1 MVAKINRLGSAAAS
15 VRYFERE
22 GGYYARND
30 PEHRRASR
38 WHGAGAAAL
47 GLKGRVDARRFRE
60 VLEGKVPKTD
70 IRVGRRTREGETEHE
85 PGHDITFNP
94 PKSVSLEGLLWG
106 RDDVVRAH
114 DGAVKATL
122 DYIETRI
129 LETRVWDRE
138 FKRMRRAPA
147 PSMVAAT
154 FRHVASRDLD
164 PQLHT
169 HCIVANMTR
178 DAEGRWRSLDTGRL
192 KASEMSIGAFYRN
205 ELARRLMERDYTL
218 SPSMAGGVPSFEIAG
233 YGRAEVSVFSKRR
246 RAILK
251 HIREK
256 GWNYNAARAQ
266 QAALATRARK
276 NEPGRAALEELWRTR
291 AKELGLVRPRKRRTQ
306 PPPVLS
312 MLEIALRAAA
322 HLEERRSVFAAND
335 LVTRCLA
342 HSPGRFTI
350 REVDEAIAQLL
361 RDGHL
366 LETVRR
372 GVSGRAF
379 VTDRTVRTERG
390 MLALLRDCAGAGGP
404 LTEAEPVETRLAAS
418 VLTGGQ
424 KQAVRTI
431 LLHDDLVVGVQ
442 GYAGTGKTAMLKE
455 VAALAGDRRVFGLAP
470 SAVAAGVLGRE
481 AGIPVRT
488 LQWFCARYRDAGDNL
503 LDDRALAELRSR
515 FEGSI
520 LVADEMSMASTAQS
534 FELMKIAAKLGVGRL
549 VLVGDRKQL
558 RAVEAGQPFRQLQEA
573 GMATALMDDIR
584 RQRDPVLKAAVVHTA
599 AGEPRRALDLL
610 GENVVELP
618 ADELAETAARLWLE
632 LSPEERAET
641 LLLAPTHELRRRITD
656 AVREGLEA
664 EGVLHGRVLEI
675 ETLAKLRMT
684 RAETGDIRNWS
695 EGDVAVFHRDIYPYR
710 IRAGD
715 ACTVTGFEGE
725 RVLLEHPDGRARRI
739 RPAGEMRYRLEL
751 HETQTIAIRA
761 GDRIRWTRNDKA
773 RGLDNGAVAEI
784 LSIGS
789 RRLKLLTDDGRELE
803 WRHDDPQLRHI
814 LYAWASTVHA
824 AQGMT
829 RDRVI
834 AVADAGHGHLG
845 GLQSFY
851 VQISRAREDAVVLTD
866 DRESLAVALEADDGE
881 RLTALE
887 ALGEDIA
894 LPEEETAGRA
904 PLRVP
909 AKLPAVPSLKPET
922 QEETVRAGPAAR
934 VGLEAHV
941 GLADPDALAPAQD
954 GESRFEAWRVSKERH
969 DGEAAEAGVPSALH
983 AGHDRLLSE
992 LRNLL
997 QDDGLAPETRAAV
1010 GTALAGMG
1018 VERANAC
1025 LQELRNGLEARGGLE
1040 RGAPGNGAVD
1050 RPGYADW
1057 RRELETAA
1065 TAARGILADD
1075 GLLAFLD
1082 GDGRE
1087 ELKAVLGRA
1096 DALLAGDDELF
1107 RARTAAGRVRDWHT
1121 RWMKAMKRADE
1132 PGGPEELD
1140 RLVAPGRR
1148 IADDPG
1154 LGELDRGH
1162 VGTML
1167 AGWEAGREAETAG
1180 AAWLAAWNGDGE
1192 EERAER
1198 SEDVLRKGRSLAA
1211 DPVMPEAL
1219 RQSLLDA
1226 LRDHD
1231 DSEAERTEREARRNR
1246 ARESATAARKEA
1258 DDIAFRLRTG
1268 SWSGEDGTMDALLA
1282 RGDRLVAG
1290 RTLFPAER
1298 RRLAETLDR
1307 ERGYRADLLDR
1318 SIRASD
1324 GDERGFRA
1332 LLGRAEA
1339 VARDP
1344 KLGEEHCMRLDN
1356 AVDGAR
1362 KRADAHGRYGK
1373 LRREWDAFRAPIE
1386 AKGLP
1391 VFADRGCRPYV
1402 ERARKISRDPHL
1414 RADARNRLTKFLR
1427 EHDIARPAAVKRY
1440 GELLQEWKEMRAS
1453 ARNRRIGRFDMDGSA
1468 KIVDEMRT
1476 LAASP
1481 HLTEKQKKTFADI
1494 AAERD
1499 THLARRQKQQD
1510 PPQLSQRLRQG
1521 RSM

>member
-1 MVAKINRLGSAAAS
+1 MVAKVNRLGSAAAS
-15 VRYFERE
+15 VHYFERE

-85 PGHDITFNP
+85 PGHDITFSA

-122 DYIETRI
+122 DFIEARL

-138 FKRMRRAPA
+138 FRRMRRAPA

-169 HCIVANMTR
+169 HCVVANMTQ
-178 DAEGRWRSLDTGRL
+178 DAERRWRSLDTGRL
-192 KASEMSIGAFYRN
+192 KGAEKLIGAHYRN
-205 ELARRLMERDYTL
+205 GLARRLMERGYTL

-233 YGRAEVSVFSKRR
+233 YGRAEVFVFSKRR

-251 HIREK
+251 YIREK

-276 NEPGRAALEELWRTR
+276 NEPGRAALEELWRGR
-291 AKELGLVRPRKRRTQ
+291 AKELGLARPRKRRTQ

-312 MLEIALRAAA
+312 MLEIACRAAA

-342 HSPGRFTI
+342 HSPGRYTI
-350 REVDEAIAQLL
+350 RDVDEAIAQLL

-390 MLALLRDCAGAGGP
+390 MLALLGEGAGAGGP
-404 LTEAEPVETRLAAS
+404 LTEAEPVEARLAAS
-418 VLTGGQ
+418 VLTDGQ

-442 GYAGTGKTAMLKE
+442 GYAGTGKTAMLRE
-455 VAALAGDRRVFGLAP
+455 AAALAGDRRVFGLAP

-488 LQWFCARYRDAGDNL
+488 LQWFLARYRDAGDNL
-503 LDDRALAELRSR
+503 LDDRALAELRKR
-515 FEGSI
+515 FEGTI
-520 LVADEMSMASTAQS
+520 LVADEMSMASTAQAHA
-534 FELMKIAAKLGVGRL
+534 LMKIAAKLGVGRL

-584 RQRDPVLKAAVVHTA
+584 RQRNPVLKGAVVHTA

-618 ADELAETAARLWLE
+618 AEELARTAARLWLE
-632 LSPEERAET
+632 LSPEERRET
-641 LLLAPTHELRRRITD
+641 LLLAPTHELRRGIVEE
-656 AVREGLEA
+656 VREGLEE

-675 ETLAKLRMT
+675 ETLTKLRMT

-710 IRAGD
+710 IRADD
-715 ACTVTGFEGE
+715 ACTVTGFEGD

-739 RPAGEMRYRLEL
+739 RPAGEMRYRLDL
-751 HETQTIAIRA
+751 YETQTIAIRA
-761 GDRIRWTRNDKA
+761 GDRIRWTRNDRA
-773 RGLDNGAVAEI
+773 RGLDNGATAEI
-784 LSIGS
+784 LSIGP
-789 RRLKLLTDDGRELE
+789 RKLRLLTEDGRELE

-814 LYAWASTVHA
+814 LHAWASTVHA

-851 VQISRAREDAVVLTD
+851 VQISRARDDAVVLTD
-866 DRESLAVALEADDGE
+866 DRESLAAALEADSGE

-894 LPEEETAGRA
+894 LPEEETAVRA

-909 AKLPAVPSLKPET
+909 AKQPLAPVLKPEA
-922 QEETVRAGPAAR
+922 QEETVRAEMA
-934 VGLEAHV
+934 
-941 GLADPDALAPAQD
+941 DALAPAQD
-954 GESRFEAWRVSKERH
+954 AERRFEAWRASKARH
-969 DGEAAEAGVPSALH
+969 DGEAAEAGVFPALH
-983 AGHDRLLSE
+983 AGHDGLLAE
-992 LRNLL
+992 LWTLAEVE
-997 QDDGLAPETRAAV
+997 DAAPETRAAV
-1010 GTALAGMG
+1010 EAALADMDAGR
-1018 VERANAC
+1018 VSAC
-1025 LQELRNGLEARGGLE
+1025 LQELRQRLEARGTLLPGAE
-1040 RGAPGNGAVD
+1040 RSRTVD
-1050 RPGYADW
+1050 RPGYAEW
-1057 RRELETAA
+1057 RRELESAA
-1065 TAARGILADD
+1065 TAARAVLADD
-1075 GLLAFLD
+1075 GPPALPGD
-1082 GDGRE
+1082 DGRK
-1087 ELKAVLGRA
+1087 ELKTMLSRA
-1096 DALLAGDDELF
+1096 DLRLSSDDELF
-1107 RARTAAGRVRDWHT
+1107 RARTADARVRDWHG
-1121 RWMKAMKRADE
+1121 RWTKAMERVDE
-1132 PGGPEELD
+1132 PGGAEEPD
-1140 RLVAPGRR
+1140 RLAGLARP
-1148 IADDPG
+1148 IMDDPD
-1154 LGELDRGH
+1154 LGNLNRRHVEIRLADWKARG
-1162 VGTML
+1162 
-1167 AGWEAGREAETAG
+1167 EAETAG
-1180 AAWLAAWNGDGE
+1180 AEWLAAWTGGGEDGK
-1192 EERAER
+1192 AER
-1198 SEDVLRKGRSLAA
+1198 GEDNLQEGRSLAA
-1211 DPVMPEAL
+1211 DPAMPEAL
-1219 RQSLLDA
+1219 RQNLMDV
-1226 LRDHD
+1226 LRAHD
-1231 DSEAERTEREARRNR
+1231 GAEEERAKREARRNR
-1246 ARESATAARKEA
+1246 AREAATAARKEA

-1268 SWSGEDGTMDALLA
+1268 NWTREADGMNGLLASGERLATSRDLSGT
-1282 RGDRLVAG
+1282 
-1290 RTLFPAER
+1290 ER
-1298 RRLAETLDR
+1298 RRLEEALGRERERRATALLQAVRTLDP
-1307 ERGYRADLLDR
+1307 ADPWPH
-1318 SIRASD
+1318 
-1324 GDERGFRA
+1324 A
-1332 LLGRAEA
+1332 LLSRAEA

-1344 KLGEEHCMRLDN
+1344 KLGEEHRTRLDT
-1356 AVDGAR
+1356 AVDNAR
-1362 KRADAHGRYGK
+1362 KRAAAHDDFEKWR
-1373 LRREWDAFRAPIE
+1373 LDWDAFRGPVE
-1386 AKGLP
+1386 AKGL
-1391 VFADRGCRPYV
+1391 VAFADRGCGPLV
-1402 ERARKISRDPHL
+1402 ERARKLSRNPHIGAAAKKEL
-1414 RADARNRLTKFLR
+1414 DGNVHD
-1427 EHDIARPAAVKRY
+1427 HDIAWPLAVRRY
-1440 GELLQEWKEMRAS
+1440 GELLAEWKEIREEAKT
-1453 ARNRRIGRFDMDGSA
+1453 RRIGRFD
-1468 KIVDEMRT
+1468 IVAGANIIEDMRE

-1481 HLTEKQKKTFADI
+1481 HLSQTQKQTFLKI

-1499 THLARRQKQQD
+1499 AHIE
-1510 PPQLSQRLRQG
+1510 RLRRHRQQERTLSRDIDRG

>member
-1 MVAKINRLGSAAAS
+1 MVAKVNRLGSAAAS
-15 VRYFERE
+15 VHYFERE

-47 GLKGRVDARRFRE
+47 GLKGRVDAARFRS

-70 IRVGRRTREGETEHE
+70 IRLGRRTREGETEHE
-85 PGHDITFNP
+85 PGHDITFSA

-106 RDDVVRAH
+106 REEVVRAH
-114 DGAVKATL
+114 DEAVKAML
-122 DYIETRI
+122 DFIEARL

-138 FKRMRRAPA
+138 FKRMRRAPS

-169 HCIVANMTR
+169 HCVVANMTQ
-178 DAEGRWRSLDTGRL
+178 DAQRRWRSLDTGRL
-192 KASEMSIGAFYRN
+192 KGAEKLIGAHYRN
-205 ELARRLMERDYTL
+205 ELARRLMERGYTL
-218 SPSMAGGVPSFEIAG
+218 SPSMVGGVPSFEIAG
-233 YGRAEVSVFSKRR
+233 YGRTELTAFSNRR
-246 RAILK
+246 LAILRYVK
-251 HIREK
+251 ER

-276 NEPGRAALEELWRTR
+276 NEPGRAALEELWRGR
-291 AKELGLVRPRKRRTQ
+291 AQEFGFQRPRKRRTR
-306 PPPVLS
+306 PPPALS
-312 MLEIALRAAA
+312 MLEIACLAAA

-335 LVTRCLA
+335 LVMRCLA
-342 HSPGRFTI
+342 HSPGRYTL
-350 REVDEAIAQLL
+350 RDADEAIAQLL

-366 LETVRR
+366 METVRR

-390 MLALLRDCAGAGGP
+390 MLALLREGAGAGGP
-404 LTEAEPVETRLAAS
+404 LTETEPVEARLAAS
-418 VLTGGQ
+418 GLTDGQ
-424 KQAVRTI
+424 KQAVRTV

-442 GYAGTGKTAMLKE
+442 GYAGTGKTAMLTE
-455 VAALAGDRRVFGLAP
+455 VAALAGERRVFGLAP

-488 LQWFCARYRDAGDNL
+488 LQWFLARYRDVGDHL

-520 LVADEMSMASTAQS
+520 LVADEMSMASTAQT
-534 FELMKIAAKLGVGRL
+534 FALMKIAAMLGVGRL
-549 VLVGDRKQL
+549 ALVGDRKQL

-641 LLLAPTHELRRRITD
+641 LLLAPTHELRRGIVEE
-656 AVREGLEA
+656 VREGLEQ

-684 RAETGDIRNWS
+684 RAETGDIRNWR
-695 EGDVAVFHRDIYPYR
+695 EGNAAVFHRDIYPYR

-715 ACTVTGFEGE
+715 ACTVTGFEGD
-725 RVLLEHPDGRARRI
+725 RVVLEHPDGGERRI

-784 LSIGS
+784 LSIGP
-789 RRLKLLTDDGRELE
+789 RRLKLRTDDGREFE

-814 LYAWASTVHA
+814 MHAWASTVHA

-866 DRESLAVALEADDGE
+866 DRESLAAALEADSGE

-894 LPEEETAGRA
+894 LPEMEEEETAARL

-909 AKLPAVPSLKPET
+909 AKHPLAPVLKPEA
-922 QEETVRAGPAAR
+922 QEQTARAEMP
-934 VGLEAHV
+934 E
-941 GLADPDALAPAQD
+941 PDVVTRAQD
-954 GESRFEAWRVSKERH
+954 AERRFEAWRQSKARH
-969 DGEAAEAGVPSALH
+969 DGEAAQAGEPAALH
-983 AGHDRLLSE
+983 SGHDRLLSE
-992 LRNLL
+992 LRNLS
-997 QDDGLAPETRAAV
+997 QNGGLAPETRAAV
-1010 GTALAGMG
+1010 EAALTDMDAGR
-1018 VERANAC
+1018 VSAC
-1025 LQELRNGLEARGGLE
+1025 LQGLRQRLEARSELQPGAE
-1040 RGAPGNGAVD
+1040 RRRVVD

-1057 RRELETAA
+1057 RRELESAA
-1065 TAARGILADD
+1065 TAARAILADD
-1075 GLLAFLD
+1075 GPPALPGD
-1082 GDGRE
+1082 DGRE
-1087 ELKAVLGRA
+1087 ELKAMLVRA
-1096 DALLAGDDELF
+1096 HLRLAGDDELF
-1107 RARTAAGRVRDWHT
+1107 RARTADARVRDWHG
-1121 RWMKAMKRADE
+1121 RWTKAMERVDE
-1132 PGGPEELD
+1132 PGGAEELD
-1140 RLVAPGRR
+1140 RLAGLARP
-1148 IADDPG
+1148 IMDDPD
-1154 LGELDRGH
+1154 LGSLDRRH
-1162 VGTML
+1162 VGIKL
-1167 AGWEAGREAETAG
+1167 ADWKARGEAETAG

-1198 SEDVLRKGRSLAA
+1198 SEDTLGKGRSLSA
-1211 DPVMPEAL
+1211 DPAMPPAL
-1219 RQSLLDA
+1219 RQDLLDA
-1226 LRDHD
+1226 LRAHD
-1231 DSEAERTEREARRNR
+1231 GVEAERAEREARRNR
-1246 ARESATAARKEA
+1246 AREAATAARREA

-1268 SWSGEDGTMDALLA
+1268 NWTREADEMNGLLASGERLATSRDLSGT
-1282 RGDRLVAG
+1282 
-1290 RTLFPAER
+1290 ER
-1298 RRLAETLDR
+1298 RRLEEALGRERERRATALLQAVRTLDP
-1307 ERGYRADLLDR
+1307 ADPWPH
-1318 SIRASD
+1318 
-1324 GDERGFRA
+1324 A
-1332 LLGRAEA
+1332 LLSRAEA

-1344 KLGEEHCMRLDN
+1344 KLGEEHRTRLDT
-1356 AVDGAR
+1356 AVDNAR
-1362 KRADAHGRYGK
+1362 KRAAAHDDFEKWR
-1373 LRREWDAFRAPIE
+1373 LDWDAFRGPVE
-1386 AKGLP
+1386 AKGL
-1391 VFADRGCRPYV
+1391 VAFADRGCGPLV
-1402 ERARKISRDPHL
+1402 ERARKLSRNPHIGAAAKKEL
-1414 RADARNRLTKFLR
+1414 DGNVHD
-1427 EHDIARPAAVKRY
+1427 HDIAWPLAVKRY
-1440 GELLQEWKEMRAS
+1440 GELLAQWKEIREEAKT
-1453 ARNRRIGRFDMDGSA
+1453 RRIGRFDIIAGANIIED
-1468 KIVDEMRT
+1468 MRE

-1481 HLTEKQKKTFADI
+1481 HLSQTQKQTFLNI

-1499 THLARRQKQQD
+1499 AHIE
-1510 PPQLSQRLRQG
+1510 RLRRHRQQERTLSRDIDQG